1 LLLSRLKGRGVE
13 RHGGRGE
20 ELRSLLQPWER
31 RGGRHGGELAELLLG
46 WEEDRERGCGGWK
59 KMEGWEWKFSKF
71 ARERGPIYRKSPR
84 VRVSLVGLIG
94 WAGFG
99 PNTNS
104 GRANLFLFYFMVF

>member
-1 LLLSRLKGRGVE
+1 M
-13 RHGGRGE
+13 
-20 ELRSLLQPWER
+20 
-31 RGGRHGGELAELLLG
+31 
-46 WEEDRERGCGGWK
+46 ERGCGGWK